1 MSSERILYIH
11 TKKRGQKAWLLVS
24 KRKPDT
30 HANPKQ
36 NTGNAR
42 RKPSGTKQKDGG
54 RARNTF
60 FFLPSADRKMQSGHR
75 ENKKQR
81 REEKRREG
89 KEEHQIPFVRSR
101 NPLIPFLFGPAPKS
115 KHKNTIARRF
125 QCNKVMFLFC
135 LEVIPLP
142 VHSYPTW
149 CHPPSW
155 VGRHISYIFPASRD
169 ERDRGIPQGFKAGLN
184 RDCFVV

>member
-11 TKKRGQKAWLLVS
+11 TKKRQEAWLLVS
-24 KRKPDT
+24 KRKTDT
-30 HANPKQ
+30 HATPQQ

-42 RKPSGTKQKDGG
+42 RKSNATKQKDGG
-54 RARNTF
+54 KARKTF
-60 FFLPSADRKMQSGHR
+60 FFSCPLMEKTQPGH
-75 ENKKQR
+75 K
-81 REEKRREG
+81 EKTERRREG

-149 CHPPSW
+149 CRPPSW
-155 VGRHISYIFPASRD
+155 VGRHISYIFPASRNV
-169 ERDRGIPQGFKAGLN
+169 RDRGSPQGFKAGLN